1 MTEKITKN
9 MVENWVGSDNM
20 DADSF
25 LDLLVELIN
34 KDYPIYDFRADV
46 FNYHGDFDTPF
57 KKEEV
62 DLA

>member
-1 MTEKITKN
+1 MTEKITKY
-9 MVENWVGSDNM
+9 MVESWVGSDNM

-25 LDLLVELIN
+25 LNLLVDLIN
-34 KDYPIYDFRADV
+34 RDYPIYDFRADV

-62 DLA
+62 DHA